1 MAIGA
6 SDVETLLALEDFAV
20 AAVFTRA
27 AGGTVTTRG
36 IFTDATEE
44 TDMMSGKIETVDP
57 KVDCDTAAISTVKR
71 GDTVLIN
78 ATTYN
83 VERIQRL
90 GTGFTTVHL
99 KT

>member
-1 MAIGA
+1 MLGED
-6 SDVETLLALEDFAV
+6 DVETLLALDDFAV
-20 AAVFTRA
+20 AAVFTLA
-27 AGGTVTTRG
+27 GGGTVTTRG

-44 TDMMSGKIETVDP
+44 TDMMSGRIETVDP
-57 KVDCDTAAISTVKR
+57 KVDCETAAISTVKR

-78 ATTYN
+78 AVTYI

>member
-20 AAVFTRA
+20 AVVFTLA

-36 IFTDATEE
+36 IPTDV
-44 TDMMSGKIETVDP
+44 TDQENLMNGKIEAVDP

-78 ATTYN
+78 AVTYN

>member
-1 MAIGA
+1 MIGDG
-6 SDVETLLALEDFAV
+6 DVENLLALDDFAV
-20 AAVFTRA
+20 PAVFTLA
-27 AGGTVTTRG
+27 GGGTVPTRG

-57 KVDCDTAAISTVKR
+57 KIDCETAAISTVKR
-71 GDTVLIN
+71 GDTVLID
-78 ATTYN
+78 AVTYI